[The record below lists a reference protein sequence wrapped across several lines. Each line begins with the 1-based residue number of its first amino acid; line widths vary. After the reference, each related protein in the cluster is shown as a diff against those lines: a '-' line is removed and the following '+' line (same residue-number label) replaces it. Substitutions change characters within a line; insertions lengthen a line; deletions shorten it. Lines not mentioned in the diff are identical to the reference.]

1 MLGGLEL
8 AGDGVAREDRVD
20 GRHRRE
26 HRRGDGRLQRRGEP
40 RQVLHL
46 AARTCETLPRS
57 LPEDPPKRQGRI
69 RGDDVN
75 SWTIT
80 TCGQLVEELDRRRRC
95 GLQRNVER

>member
-8 AGDGVAREDRVD
+8 ASDRVAREDRVD

-57 LPEDPPKRQGRI
+57 LPRDPPKLQLLQGRI
-69 RGDDVN
+69 RGRADDDDVN

-80 TCGQLVEELDRRRRC
+80 TCGRS
-95 GLQRNVER
+95 